1 MSTFTVTN
9 INKKVKTAIFKKIDA
24 LNRLS
29 VDGTQGGDN
38 FFQQTTNVST
48 ALEPKDTSNPV
59 GHQLVRNV
67 FARAQADIIDKNSP
81 DESVEQLAGY
91 MKGDVLDGS
100 LKQGLRPISFNKSP
114 FNDDKNYIW
123 RGASGITGIEV
134 QQQTY
139 FVKTIVLNWECP
151 DPVEFEER
159 FLKKLLKHGRFF
171 VVEFGWGIDEK
182 QIEAELKGTLD
193 LDSIAF
199 MTEITNQR
207 NTNYA
212 GSYQIETG
220 IVQSYTYKMTAQ
232 GGYNGSIT
240 LISRGA
246 NVLKTPLTDGDD
258 QTSQPDTFANS
269 KPQIKNTGNKE
280 EQLTEFYKAEKGFKQ
295 IIDVLPDVVELF
307 LEKVKEEELSLKTP
321 TIELENP
328 KPGQRAEQ
336 TLGQSAFQE
345 MLGRLKKNNLF
356 SFLPD
361 TEPKSIKV
369 KFKNGAMKYSKG
381 GKYKLDK
388 GYLVTW
394 GWFEDHILNSFFQVT
409 AETKEKGT
417 QILQQFRSVHRETD
431 EELQKRFDNP
441 DVISK
446 KEAGELNVVERA
458 MFRRGGGDIQEKI
471 IVANKCNNNKNL
483 DSLGLSSIILP
494 GLNFDREDSL
504 GKTVDNI
511 LQYIAENFTKLESTG
526 NESAEKRILE
536 DFYRYQMLAK
546 LKNFINKTFNEFGE
560 SEGPD
565 AYGYIRNMVFNIEYI
580 KEKFQSIT
588 NVQEGIKN
596 MWDAVESDYDGF
608 FNFDLQIDFDNNG
621 NIGVIDYNHKSDV
634 EKRIDLK
641 DEDKKVTY
649 EKYKQELKEN
659 LPNDFD
665 GIFTFSL
672 NSKNSIIQD
681 FDLNLKLSAE
691 AATLATYGNHK
702 LSTDGSLTAA
712 GQTKDLSTERYNQFM
727 SQGQYKD
734 KSPVSQSLD
743 TENNKVESLVVNK
756 LLIPMSDGQGTAV
769 ESYEPGS
776 DGFQKV
782 NKLNDNGINF
792 KQLNSYLTTLKE
804 IEDEIDENVAEI
816 DEDDFGEEGGELK
829 EGIKTI
835 NKNAKFNLKGEA
847 KTGSFR
853 NTLFRANK
861 SPIKEDY
868 SNYRMLNVAIPIEL
882 SMTLD
887 GIGGLRPGNMFL
899 VDYLPKFYRKYAY
912 FCITK
917 VNHTINSSGWSTSV
931 DAIMRLNTFNMLEDG
946 LIVEIKEEELKK
958 KRQEEISKDFESQGG
973 FLEDSG
979 VPNMD
984 ITTSVR

>member
-29 VDGTQGGDN
+29 LDGTQGGDN

-182 QIEAELKGTLD
+182 QIEAELRGTLD

-280 EQLTEFYKAEKGFKQ
+280 EQLAEFYKAEKGFKQ

-307 LEKVKEEELSLKTP
+307 LKDVKEEELSLKTP
-321 TIELENP
+321 TIELQNP
-328 KPGQRAEQ
+328 RPGQPRIQ
-336 TLGQSAFQE
+336 TLGQSFVQE
-345 MLGRLKKNNLF
+345 KLNTQ
-356 SFLPD
+356 P
-361 TEPKSIKV
+361 EPIKV

-417 QILQQFRSVHRETD
+417 QILQQFRSVHKET
-431 EELQKRFDNP
+431 EE
-441 DVISK
+441 
-446 KEAGELNVVERA
+446 ERA
-458 MFRRGGGDIQEKI
+458 TSKNDEGT

-494 GLNFDREDSL
+494 GSNFDRENSL
-504 GKTVDNI
+504 DKTVDDI
-511 LQYIAENFTKLESTG
+511 LQYIAENFGKLESTG

-536 DFYRYQMLAK
+536 DYYRYQMLRE
-546 LKNFINKTFNEFGE
+546 LKTFINGKFNKFGVYKE
-560 SEGPD
+560 SD
-565 AYGYIRNMVFNIEYI
+565 SYGYIRNMVFNIEYI

-621 NIGVIDYNHKSDV
+621 NIGVIDYNHMGDI

-641 DEDKKVTY
+641 DEDKKITY

-659 LPNDFD
+659 LPDDFD
-665 GIFTFSL
+665 SIFTFSL

-756 LLIPMSDGQGTAV
+756 LSIPMSDGQGTAV
-769 ESYEPGS
+769 DEYEVAEGGS
-776 DGFQKV
+776 QKV

-792 KQLNSYLTTLKE
+792 KELNSYLTTLKE
-804 IEDEIDENVAEI
+804 IEDEIDEDIAEI
-816 DEDDFGEEGGELK
+816 DEDDFGEELK

-835 NKNAKFNLKGEA
+835 NKNAKFNLKGES

-917 VNHTINSSGWSTSV
+917 VNHSISSAGWTTSV

-946 LIVEIKEEELKK
+946 LIVDIKEEELKK

-973 FLEDSG
+973 LTN
-979 VPNMD
+979 PNLQVNLSLTGGSSNTQSNLGLNV
-984 ITTSVR
+984 IPSSLG

>member
-1 MSTFTVTN
+1 MSTFTITN

-81 DESVEQLAGY
+81 GDSVEQLAGY

-123 RGASGITGIEV
+123 RGESGITGIEV
-134 QQQTY
+134 QQQNY

-182 QIEAELKGTLD
+182 QIEAELRGTLD

-240 LISRGA
+240 LISRGV

-258 QTSQPDTFANS
+258 KTSQPDTFANS

-280 EQLTEFYKAEKGFKQ
+280 EQLAEFYKAEKGFKQ

-307 LEKVKEEELSLKTP
+307 LEDAEEKELKLSNPDVLG
-321 TIELENP
+321 IYGEP
-328 KPGQRAEQ
+328 KP
-336 TLGQSAFQE
+336 
-345 MLGRLKKNNLF
+345 
-356 SFLPD
+356 
-361 TEPKSIKV
+361 IKV
-369 KFKNGAMKYSKG
+369 KFKNGAMKHFRG
-381 GKYKLDK
+381 AKLQSDFSYRNAET

-417 QILQQFRSVHRETD
+417 QILQQFRSVHKET
-431 EELQKRFDNP
+431 EE
-441 DVISK
+441 
-446 KEAGELNVVERA
+446 ERA
-458 MFRRGGGDIQEKI
+458 KSKNDEGT

-494 GLNFDREDSL
+494 GSNFDRENSL
-504 GKTVDNI
+504 DKTVDDI
-511 LQYIAENFTKLESTG
+511 LQYITDNKEKLRK
-526 NESAEKRILE
+526 NNSAKKSIQEHYYSYQILK
-536 DFYRYQMLAK
+536 Q
-546 LKNFINKTFNEFGE
+546 LKDFINGKFNKFGVYKE
-560 SEGPD
+560 SD
-565 AYGYIRNMVFNIEYI
+565 SYGYIRNMVFNIEYI

-596 MWDAVESDYDGF
+596 MWDSVESDYDGF

-659 LPNDFD
+659 LPDDFD
-665 GIFTFSL
+665 SIFTFSL

-727 SQGQYKD
+727 SQGQYKEI
-734 KSPVSQSLD
+734 SPVSQSLD
-743 TENNKVESLVVNK
+743 TETNKVESLVINK
-756 LLIPMSDGQGTAV
+756 LNIPMSDGQGTAV
-769 ESYEPGS
+769 NKYEVAEGGS
-776 DGFQKV
+776 QKV
-782 NKLNDNGINF
+782 NKLNDNGIFFN
-792 KQLNSYLTTLKE
+792 KLKSYQTTLEE
-804 IEDEIDENVAEI
+804 IENEIDENVAEI
-816 DEDDFGEEGGELK
+816 DEDDFGKELK

-835 NKNAKFNLKGEA
+835 NKNAKFNLKGES

>member
-1 MSTFTVTN
+1 
-9 INKKVKTAIFKKIDA
+9 
-24 LNRLS
+24 
-29 VDGTQGGDN
+29 
-38 FFQQTTNVST
+38 
-48 ALEPKDTSNPV
+48 
-59 GHQLVRNV
+59 
-67 FARAQADIIDKNSP
+67 
-81 DESVEQLAGY
+81 

-114 FNDDKNYIW
+114 FTNDKNYIW
-123 RGASGITGIEV
+123 RGESGITGIEV
-134 QQQTY
+134 QQQNY

-182 QIEAELKGTLD
+182 QIEAELRGTLD

-258 QTSQPDTFANS
+258 QTSQPDVFANS

-280 EQLTEFYKAEKGFKQ
+280 EQLAEFYKAEKGFKQ

-307 LEKVKEEELSLKTP
+307 LTKGVEEEELSLKTP
-321 TIELENP
+321 TIELENT
-328 KPGQRAEQ
+328 KAGQRAEQ
-336 TLGQSAFQE
+336 TLGQSPFQE
-345 MLGRLKKNNLF
+345 MLGRLKDNKLF
-356 SFLPD
+356 SSLPD

-417 QILQQFRSVHRETD
+417 QILQQFRSVHKET
-431 EELQKRFDNP
+431 EE
-441 DVISK
+441 
-446 KEAGELNVVERA
+446 ERA
-458 MFRRGGGDIQEKI
+458 TSKNDEGT

-494 GLNFDREDSL
+494 GSFDREDSL
-504 GKTVDNI
+504 GKTVADI
-511 LQYIAENFTKLESTG
+511 LQYIAENFTKLEATD
-526 NESAEKRILE
+526 NDSAEKRILE

-546 LKNFINKTFNEFGE
+546 LKNFINKTFNEFGKIEE
-560 SEGPD
+560 SGD
-565 AYGYIRNMVFNIEYI
+565 SYGYIRNMVFNIEYI
-580 KEKFQSIT
+580 KEKFESIT

-596 MWDAVESDYDGF
+596 MWDGVESDYDGF

-641 DEDKKVTY
+641 EEDKKITY

-659 LPNDFD
+659 LPDDFD
-665 GIFTFSL
+665 SIFTFSL

-681 FDLNLKLSAE
+681 FDLNLKLSPE

-727 SQGQYKD
+727 SQGQYKEI
-734 KSPVSQSLD
+734 SPVSQSLD
-743 TENNKVESLVVNK
+743 TETNKVESLVINK
-756 LLIPMSDGQGTAV
+756 LNIPMNDGQGTAV
-769 ESYEPGS
+769 DTYEVAEGGS
-776 DGFQKV
+776 QKV
-782 NKLNDNGINF
+782 NKLNNDGIIF
-792 KQLNSYLTTLKE
+792 TDLKSYSTTLKE

-816 DEDDFGEEGGELK
+816 DEDDFGEELK

-882 SMTLD
+882 SMKLD

-931 DAIMRLNTFNMLEDG
+931 DAITRLNTFNMLEDG
-946 LIVEIKEEELKK
+946 LIVDIREEELKK
-958 KRQEEISKDFESQGG
+958 KRQEISKDFESQGG
-973 FLEDSG
+973 LIN
-979 VPNMD
+979 PNLQVNLSLTERSSNTQ
-984 ITTSVR
+984 INLLLNVIPSSLG

>member
-81 DESVEQLAGY
+81 GDSVEQLAGY

-134 QQQTY
+134 QQQNY

-182 QIEAELKGTLD
+182 QIEAELRGTLD

-280 EQLTEFYKAEKGFKQ
+280 EQLAEFYKAEKGFKQ

-307 LEKVKEEELSLKTP
+307 LEKVKEEELSLETP

-328 KPGQRAEQ
+328 KAGQSTTQ
-336 TLGQSAFQE
+336 TLGQSFFQE
-345 MLGRLKKNNLF
+345 ILKIQ
-356 SFLPD
+356 P
-361 TEPKSIKV
+361 EPIKV

-417 QILQQFRSVHRETD
+417 QILQQFRSVHKET
-431 EELQKRFDNP
+431 EE
-441 DVISK
+441 
-446 KEAGELNVVERA
+446 ERA
-458 MFRRGGGDIQEKI
+458 TSKNDEGT

-494 GLNFDREDSL
+494 GSNFDREDSL

-659 LPNDFD
+659 LPDDFD
-665 GIFTFSL
+665 SIFTFSL

-756 LLIPMSDGQGTAV
+756 LLIPMSDGKGTAV
-769 ESYEPGS
+769 NKYEVAEGGS
-776 DGFQKV
+776 QKV
-782 NKLNDNGINF
+782 NKLNDNGIDF

-816 DEDDFGEEGGELK
+816 DEDDFGEELK

-835 NKNAKFNLKGEA
+835 NKNAKFNLKGES

-973 FLEDSG
+973 LAN
-979 VPNMD
+979 PNLQVNLSLTGGSSNTQSNLGLNV
-984 ITTSVR
+984 IPSSLG

>member
-182 QIEAELKGTLD
+182 QIEAELRGTLD

-280 EQLTEFYKAEKGFKQ
+280 EQLAEFYKAEKGFKQ

-307 LEKVKEEELSLKTP
+307 LKDVEEKELSLKTP

-681 FDLNLKLSAE
+681 FDLNLQLSAE

-835 NKNAKFNLKGEA
+835 NKNAKFNLKGES

>member
-29 VDGTQGGDN
+29 LDGTQSGDN
-38 FFQQTTNVST
+38 FFQQTANVST

-81 DESVEQLAGY
+81 GDSVEQLAGY

-123 RGASGITGIEV
+123 RGESGITGIEV
-134 QQQTY
+134 QQQNY

-182 QIEAELKGTLD
+182 QIEAELRGTLD

-280 EQLTEFYKAEKGFKQ
+280 EQLAEFYKAEKGFKQ
-295 IIDVLPDVVELF
+295 IIDILPDVVELF
-307 LEKVKEEELSLKTP
+307 LTKGVEEEELSLKTP
-321 TIELENP
+321 TIELENT
-328 KPGQRAEQ
+328 KAGQRAEQ
-336 TLGQSAFQE
+336 TLGQSPFQE
-345 MLGRLKKNNLF
+345 MLGRLKDNKLF
-356 SFLPD
+356 SSLPD

-417 QILQQFRSVHRETD
+417 QILQQFRSVHKET
-431 EELQKRFDNP
+431 EE
-441 DVISK
+441 
-446 KEAGELNVVERA
+446 ERA
-458 MFRRGGGDIQEKI
+458 TSKNDEGT

-494 GLNFDREDSL
+494 GSFDREDSL
-504 GKTVDNI
+504 GKTVADI
-511 LQYIAENFTKLESTG
+511 LQYIAENFTKLEATD
-526 NESAEKRILE
+526 NDSAEKRILE

-546 LKNFINKTFNEFGE
+546 LKNFINKTFNEFGKIEE
-560 SEGPD
+560 SGD
-565 AYGYIRNMVFNIEYI
+565 SYGYIRNMVFNIEYI
-580 KEKFQSIT
+580 KEKFESIT

-596 MWDAVESDYDGF
+596 MWDGVESDYDGF
-608 FNFDLQIDFDNNG
+608 FNFDLQIDFNNNG
-621 NIGVIDYNHKSDV
+621 NIGVIDYNHKSDI

-659 LPNDFD
+659 LPDDFD
-665 GIFTFSL
+665 SIFTFSL

-681 FDLNLKLSAE
+681 FDLNLKLSPE

-727 SQGQYKD
+727 SQGQYKEI
-734 KSPVSQSLD
+734 SPVSQSLD
-743 TENNKVESLVVNK
+743 TETNKVESLVINK
-756 LLIPMSDGQGTAV
+756 LNIPMNDGQGTAV
-769 ESYEPGS
+769 DTYEVAEGGS
-776 DGFQKV
+776 QKV
-782 NKLNDNGINF
+782 NKLNNDGIIF
-792 KQLNSYLTTLKE
+792 TDLKSYSTTLKE

-816 DEDDFGEEGGELK
+816 DEDDFGEELK

-882 SMTLD
+882 SMKLD

-946 LIVEIKEEELKK
+946 LIVDIREEELKK
-958 KRQEEISKDFESQGG
+958 KRQEISKDFESQGG
-973 FLEDSG
+973 LTN
-979 VPNMD
+979 PNLQVNLSLTGGSSNTQSNLGLNV
-984 ITTSVR
+984 IPSSLG

>member
-1 MSTFTVTN
+1 MSTFTITN

-81 DESVEQLAGY
+81 GDSVEQLAGY

-123 RGASGITGIEV
+123 RGESGITGIEV
-134 QQQTY
+134 QQQNY

-182 QIEAELKGTLD
+182 QIEAELRGTLD

-240 LISRGA
+240 LISRGV

-258 QTSQPDTFANS
+258 KTSQPDTFANS

-280 EQLTEFYKAEKGFKQ
+280 EQLAEFYKAEKGFKQ

-307 LEKVKEEELSLKTP
+307 LEDAEEKELKLSNPDVLG
-321 TIELENP
+321 IYGEP
-328 KPGQRAEQ
+328 KP
-336 TLGQSAFQE
+336 
-345 MLGRLKKNNLF
+345 
-356 SFLPD
+356 
-361 TEPKSIKV
+361 IKV
-369 KFKNGAMKYSKG
+369 KFKNGAMKHFRG
-381 GKYKLDK
+381 AKLQSDFSYRNAET

-417 QILQQFRSVHRETD
+417 QILQQFRSVHKET
-431 EELQKRFDNP
+431 EE
-441 DVISK
+441 
-446 KEAGELNVVERA
+446 ERA
-458 MFRRGGGDIQEKI
+458 KSKNDEGT

-494 GLNFDREDSL
+494 GSNFDREDSL
-504 GKTVDNI
+504 GKTVDDI
-511 LQYIAENFTKLESTG
+511 LQYITDNKEKLRK
-526 NESAEKRILE
+526 NNSAKKSIQEHYYSYQILK
-536 DFYRYQMLAK
+536 Q
-546 LKNFINKTFNEFGE
+546 LKDFINGKFKQFGVYKE
-560 SEGPD
+560 SD
-565 AYGYIRNMVFNIEYI
+565 SYGYIRNMVFNIEYI

-596 MWDAVESDYDGF
+596 MWDSVESDYDGF

-621 NIGVIDYNHKSDV
+621 NIGVIDYNHKSDI

-659 LPNDFD
+659 LPDDFD
-665 GIFTFSL
+665 SIFTFSL

-743 TENNKVESLVVNK
+743 TETNKVESLVINK
-756 LLIPMSDGQGTAV
+756 LNIPMSDGQGTAV
-769 ESYEPGS
+769 NKYEVAEGGS
-776 DGFQKV
+776 QKV
-782 NKLNDNGINF
+782 NKLNDNGIFFN
-792 KQLNSYLTTLKE
+792 KLKSYQTTLEE
-804 IEDEIDENVAEI
+804 IENEIDENVAEI
-816 DEDDFGEEGGELK
+816 DEDDFGKELK

-835 NKNAKFNLKGEA
+835 NKNAKFNLKGES

>member
-182 QIEAELKGTLD
+182 QIEAELRGTLD
-193 LDSIAF
+193 LESIAF

-280 EQLTEFYKAEKGFKQ
+280 EQLAEFYKAEKGFKQ

-307 LEKVKEEELSLKTP
+307 LKNVKEEELSLKTP
-321 TIELENP
+321 TIELQNP
-328 KPGQRAEQ
+328 RPGQPRIQ
-336 TLGQSAFQE
+336 TLGQSFVQE
-345 MLGRLKKNNLF
+345 KLNTQ
-356 SFLPD
+356 P
-361 TEPKSIKV
+361 EPIKV

-417 QILQQFRSVHRETD
+417 QILQQFRSVHKET
-431 EELQKRFDNP
+431 EE
-441 DVISK
+441 
-446 KEAGELNVVERA
+446 ERA
-458 MFRRGGGDIQEKI
+458 TSKNDEGT

-494 GLNFDREDSL
+494 GSNFDRENSL
-504 GKTVDNI
+504 DKTVDDI
-511 LQYIAENFTKLESTG
+511 LQYIAENFGKLESTG

-536 DFYRYQMLAK
+536 DYYRYQMLRE
-546 LKNFINKTFNEFGE
+546 LKTFNSLSFFILF
-560 SEGPD
+560 
-565 AYGYIRNMVFNIEYI
+565 YCLMFI
-580 KEKFQSIT
+580 SIF
-588 NVQEGIKN
+588 I
-596 MWDAVESDYDGF
+596 
-608 FNFDLQIDFDNNG
+608 
-621 NIGVIDYNHKSDV
+621 
-634 EKRIDLK
+634 
-641 DEDKKVTY
+641 
-649 EKYKQELKEN
+649 
-659 LPNDFD
+659 
-665 GIFTFSL
+665 IFIFS
-672 NSKNSIIQD
+672 
-681 FDLNLKLSAE
+681 
-691 AATLATYGNHK
+691 
-702 LSTDGSLTAA
+702 
-712 GQTKDLSTERYNQFM
+712 
-727 SQGQYKD
+727 
-734 KSPVSQSLD
+734 
-743 TENNKVESLVVNK
+743 
-756 LLIPMSDGQGTAV
+756 
-769 ESYEPGS
+769 
-776 DGFQKV
+776 
-782 NKLNDNGINF
+782 
-792 KQLNSYLTTLKE
+792 
-804 IEDEIDENVAEI
+804 
-816 DEDDFGEEGGELK
+816 
-829 EGIKTI
+829 
-835 NKNAKFNLKGEA
+835 
-847 KTGSFR
+847 
-853 NTLFRANK
+853 
-861 SPIKEDY
+861 
-868 SNYRMLNVAIPIEL
+868 
-882 SMTLD
+882 
-887 GIGGLRPGNMFL
+887 
-899 VDYLPKFYRKYAY
+899 
-912 FCITK
+912 
-917 VNHTINSSGWSTSV
+917 
-931 DAIMRLNTFNMLEDG
+931 
-946 LIVEIKEEELKK
+946 
-958 KRQEEISKDFESQGG
+958 
-973 FLEDSG
+973 
-979 VPNMD
+979 
-984 ITTSVR
+984 